1 MKMSRF
7 ATRCTRRCARQPNQP
22 MLVDEV
28 EELEEPVEDME
39 LLRHQL
45 VVGYPAFLHSFHNIS
60 CLRAVLS

>member
-1 MKMSRF
+1 
-7 ATRCTRRCARQPNQP
+7 

-28 EELEEPVEDME
+28 EELEELEEPVEDME
-39 LLRHQL
+39 LQRHQL